1 MRRFGLLTAALVLVT
16 AGTASAQF
24 NPHGRTKK
32 GKPAPSAAPRRP
44 AAPSTSHAPTAAP
57 VTPKPTP
64 PDPSSTAPAA
74 PSRASAER
82 EALILR
88 YLGAALAQPGAEFP
102 IQRLIELYRERDGK
116 LDALVAELERRA
128 NGNGAERYAA
138 LLALAS
144 LERLEGDT
152 ARALERYEHAA
163 ALAPHDPAAELAMA
177 RLFEQKGETVTARA
191 HYERALERNME
202 PAAVEQ
208 VLRSLRTL
216 ALDQRDFGAAE
227 RYQRDLEKRAKGSF
241 FVRSELGRELAQR
254 GEHERAVSE
263 LKAVAKAAAGDN
275 RVLAPAL
282 RDLGVAEG
290 RAGKRADAIATLERA
305 LALAGG
311 AAGIRRD
318 VYQALVEVYRADQ
331 RLPEL
336 TARLERGGAR
346 NADELRLLGGL
357 YEESGRV
364 DKALTT
370 YRAALAR
377 EPGDVATRLKV
388 VSLLEAQGALDEA
401 VREYEG
407 LIRAAPRNPDYVFR
421 LVSVLMQRGDR
432 VRALEELRKLE
443 ARSTGDED
451 TLAALV
457 ELYER
462 LGEKDKSLALLERLA
477 GTGGRDPQHLVE
489 LGARYWAAGDKNRAL
504 GTWQRIRTALGDRV
518 QALLVEGDVLID
530 HDLVKEGLDALAEAA
545 RLEPDKA
552 RTLRAHALGL
562 ERAAGGQ
569 SSLESRRIYLDQAL
583 ALWEKLLQAGATP
596 ADVAREAR
604 QHVVTLWGLRGQ
616 SGQRMNGL
624 AKRFGASP
632 PDLQAGRLL
641 AEAALRARRYPDAER
656 TLQKLA
662 ELAPGDAESRGQL
675 VTVLVQERK
684 LKDAIDVLERLV
696 ALEPKRAREHYQR
709 MAEYAAE
716 LYRDD
721 DAIRYAARAV
731 ELAPEDADGHARLG
745 RLYRRRQ
752 QTARAIAELRLAV
765 QKNDR
770 AFAVALE
777 LGELLQ
783 NEQAFEEAD
792 LLLRRVIRAS
802 PDDELVSRAFAL
814 SVQLNQS
821 RHTLESLERELL
833 PVALANPER
842 PLFRRLLIEVYGA
855 SAFQLVNAMNN
866 GTPAEAEDARKA
878 LARLGDRAV
887 KPLLD
892 ALSDE
897 RESQQ
902 LVALTLLEQMANKN
916 AGPALVAYA
925 TGTADPALRQRA
937 MIAAGKLRD
946 ATLLPKL
953 EAALFGDGATPSDAD
968 PVKLAAAW
976 SVARLVTPRARPL
989 LARLLGT
996 EAPGLRALGALG
1008 LGLLHDGS
1016 AAQELGR
1023 VLGAP
1028 DAGNVARAAAAR
1040 ALGMLGA
1047 QSAVEAIASVTHA
1060 PDPELRIAS
1069 LFALAELRAK
1079 DAASPLADA
1088 MVDRDPAFRQAAAM
1102 AAAAWATGSFRA
1114 PSDPLPPPREAKLTL
1129 EQVLEDL
1136 RPVPPSAKE
1145 RVLALEK
1152 LAPALERASENAAR
1166 SSPERAQTVLEA
1178 LGLLPGSA
1186 PFPALTADLSPDEL
1200 ARARRVVD
1208 DIGAKLVPVIATLSR
1223 LPTPSFRLLAV
1234 QFFARRSEPLAHE
1247 AIVTALGDAD
1257 RDVRREA
1264 LRAAPTTDPSVAQ
1277 AVAQRLGV
1285 ESEWALRVDAA
1296 EALGRAPGSGAGA
1309 AELTL
1314 AADAVHDVNT
1324 RIAALRALSRVSPA
1338 AARPV
1343 LERAKTDP
1351 EAYVRSTALELLGG
1365 LR

>member
-1 MRRFGLLTAALVLVT
+1 MRHFGLLAAALVL
-16 AGTASAQF
+16 ATASPAGAQF

-32 GKPAPSAAPRRP
+32 AKPSPSSAPQRPAKPSATRTAPK
-44 AAPSTSHAPTAAP
+44 APG
-57 VTPKPTP
+57 V
-64 PDPSSTAPAA
+64 TAPAA
-74 PSRASAER
+74 TEPAPATKPGPSRASAER
-82 EALILR
+82 DALILR

-102 IQRLIELYRERDGK
+102 IQRLVELYRERDGT
-116 LDALVAELERRA
+116 LDALVADLERRT
-128 NGNGAERYAA
+128 GAERYPA
-138 LLALAS
+138 LLALAAIDH
-144 LERLEGDT
+144 LNGNV
-152 ARALERYEHAA
+152 ARALERYERAA
-163 ALAPHDPAAELAMA
+163 TLAPRDPAAELAMA
-177 RLFEQKGETVTARA
+177 RLFEQKGDGPNARA
-191 HYERALERNME
+191 HYERALERTLE
-202 PAAVEQ
+202 PAAEEQ

-216 ALDQRDFGAAE
+216 ALDQRDFPGAE
-227 RYQRDLEKRAKGSF
+227 RYQRELEKRAKGSF
-241 FVRSELGRELAQR
+241 FVRAELGRELGQR
-254 GEHERAVSE
+254 GEHERAVVE
-263 LKAVAKAAAGDN
+263 LRAVAKAAAGDN

-290 RAGKRADAIATLERA
+290 RAGMRTEARATLERA
-305 LALAGG
+305 LGLAGG
-311 AAGIRRD
+311 ATGVRRD
-318 VYQALVEVYRADQ
+318 VYQALVEVYRAEQ
-331 RLPEL
+331 KLPEL
-336 TARLERGGAR
+336 VARLEKGGAR
-346 NADELRLLGGL
+346 GADELRLLASL

-364 DKALTT
+364 DKALVT

-377 EPGDVATRLKV
+377 EPSDVATRLKV

-401 VREYEG
+401 VREYDG

-421 LVSVLMQRGDR
+421 LVSVLLQRGDR
-432 VRALEELRKLE
+432 ARALDELRKLE
-443 ARSTGDED
+443 ARGAGDED

-457 ELYER
+457 ELYQR
-462 LGEKDKSLALLERLA
+462 LGEKERSLSLLERLA
-477 GTGGRDPQHLVE
+477 GTSGRDPQHLVE
-489 LGARYWAAGDKNRAL
+489 LGARYWAAGDKARAV
-504 GTWQRIRTALGDRV
+504 GTWQRIRTALADRV
-518 QALLVEGDVLID
+518 QALLVEGDVLLD
-530 HDLVKEGLDALAEAA
+530 HDLVKEGLEALTEAA
-545 RLEPDKA
+545 KLEPDKA
-552 RTLRAHALGL
+552 RTARAHALGL
-562 ERAAGGQ
+562 ERAAGTQ
-569 SSLESRRIYLDQAL
+569 SSTEARRVYLDQAL
-583 ALWEKLLQAGATP
+583 TIWEKLLQSGATSP
-596 ADVAREAR
+596 ELSREAR

-616 SGQRMNGL
+616 SAQRMNGL
-624 AKRFGASP
+624 AKRFGATP

-656 TLQKLA
+656 TLRRLA

-675 VTVLVQERK
+675 VTVLVQQRK

-696 ALEPKRAREHYQR
+696 VLEPKRAREHYQR

-752 QTARAIAELRLAV
+752 QTARAIGELRLAV

-770 AFAVALE
+770 AFAVGLE
-777 LGELLQ
+777 LAELLQ

-833 PVALANPER
+833 PVALASPER

-866 GTPAEAEDARKA
+866 GTPAEAAEAQKA
-878 LARLGDRAV
+878 LGRLGDRAV

-902 LVALTLLEQMANKN
+902 LVALTLLEQMGNKS

-925 TGTADPALRQRA
+925 TGAADASLRQRA
-937 MIAAGKLRD
+937 MVAAGKLRD
-946 ATLLPKL
+946 ANLLPKF
-953 EAALFGDGATPSDAD
+953 EAALFAEGAAPTDAE

-989 LARLLGT
+989 LARLHAT

-1008 LGLLHDGS
+1008 LGLLRDAAS
-1016 AAQELGR
+1016 APELGR
-1023 VLGAP
+1023 VLGAA
-1028 DAGNVARAAAAR
+1028 DAGNLARAAAAR

-1047 QSAVEAIASVTHA
+1047 QGAVEAIASVSHA
-1060 PDPELRIAS
+1060 SDPELRLAS

-1079 DAASPLADA
+1079 DAAGALADA
-1088 MVDRDPAFRQAAAM
+1088 MLDRDPAFREAAAL
-1102 AAAAWATGSFRA
+1102 AATAWATGSFRA
-1114 PSDPLPPPREAKLTL
+1114 PSDPLPPPREARLSV
-1129 EQVLEDL
+1129 EQVLADL
-1136 RPVPPSAKE
+1136 RPAPATAKE
-1145 RVLALEK
+1145 RLAALER

-1166 SSPERAQTVLEA
+1166 SSPERATTVLEA
-1178 LGLLPGSA
+1178 LGLTPGSP
-1186 PFPALTADLSPDEL
+1186 PFPALTAGLSADEL

-1208 DIGAKLVPVIATLSR
+1208 DIGGRLVPVIATLSR

-1234 QFFARRSEPLAHE
+1234 RFFAGRGEVLAHE
-1247 AIVTALGDAD
+1247 AIVTALGDPD

-1264 LRAAPTTDPSVAQ
+1264 LRAAPTQDPSVAQ
-1277 AVAQRLGV
+1277 AVAARLGA
-1285 ESEWALRVDAA
+1285 EGDWALRVDAA
-1296 EALGRAPGSGAGA
+1296 EALARAPGSGVGV

-1314 AADAVHDVNT
+1314 ATDPTHDVNT
-1324 RIAALRALSRVSPA
+1324 RIAALRALHAVSPA

-1351 EAYVRSTALELLGG
+1351 EAYVRSTAVELLGSA
-1365 LR
+1365 R